1 MSTRTHLLTYWYYG
15 RFFHLNRV
23 KLGINLFMSTAVIR
37 AFISRNPSR
46 KSFCIYAVL
55 LFLTEVLIALYAPA
69 GFIRGF
75 VGDVL
80 VVILLF
86 CMVRAVVPV
95 DSPAEKSLA
104 QNTGEGMK
112 RFFQTPWLAFSVL
125 LFAFAIEFG
134 QYWGLVDKLG
144 LGGNRLA
151 RIVIGSHF
159 DPLDLVAY
167 FVGYLILLGCYWKS
181 RQS

>member
-1 MSTRTHLLTYWYYG
+1 MSA
-15 RFFHLNRV
+15 
-23 KLGINLFMSTAVIR
+23 AVIR

>member
-1 MSTRTHLLTYWYYG
+1 MCGVCFFFFQGEG
-15 RFFHLNRV
+15 RNR
-23 KLGINLFMSTAVIR
+23 NLFQGPEFR
-37 AFISRNPSR
+37 
-46 KSFCIYAVL
+46 
-55 LFLTEVLIALYAPA
+55 
-69 GFIRGF
+69 RGPF
-75 VGDVL
+75 QT
-80 VVILLF
+80 
-86 CMVRAVVPV
+86 VRAVVPV
-95 DSPAEKSLA
+95 ASPVEKPLA
-104 QNTGEGMK
+104 QNTGEGIK
-112 RFFQTPWLAFSVL
+112 RFFQTPWLAFAVL

>member
-1 MSTRTHLLTYWYYG
+1 M
-15 RFFHLNRV
+15 
-23 KLGINLFMSTAVIR
+23 LFRS
-37 AFISRNPSR
+37 
-46 KSFCIYAVL
+46 AVL

-86 CMVRAVVPV
+86 CMARVVVPPV
-95 DSPAEKSLA
+95 VNPVANSTD
-104 QNTGEGMK
+104 EGIK
-112 RFFQTPWLAFSVL
+112 RFFQTPWLALAVL

>member
-1 MSTRTHLLTYWYYG
+1 MST
-15 RFFHLNRV
+15 
-23 KLGINLFMSTAVIR
+23 SVIR

-55 LFLTEVLIALYAPA
+55 LFLTEVLIALYAAPA

-80 VVILLF
+80 VVISLF

-95 DSPAEKSLA
+95 ASPVEKPLA
-104 QNTGEGMK
+104 QNTGEGIK
-112 RFFQTPWLAFSVL
+112 RFFQTPWLAFAVL

>member
-1 MSTRTHLLTYWYYG
+1 V
-15 RFFHLNRV
+15 RV
-23 KLGINLFMSTAVIR
+23 
-37 AFISRNPSR
+37 
-46 KSFCIYAVL
+46 
-55 LFLTEVLIALYAPA
+55 
-69 GFIRGF
+69 
-75 VGDVL
+75 
-80 VVILLF
+80 
-86 CMVRAVVPV
+86 VVPPV
-95 DSPAEKSLA
+95 VNPVANSTD
-104 QNTGEGMK
+104 EGIK